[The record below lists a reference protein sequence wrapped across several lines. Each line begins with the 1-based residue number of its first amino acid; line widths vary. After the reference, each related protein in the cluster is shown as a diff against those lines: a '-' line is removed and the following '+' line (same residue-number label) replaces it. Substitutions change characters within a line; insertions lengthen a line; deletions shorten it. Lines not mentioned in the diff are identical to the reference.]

1 MEVSGPR
8 LHQPAHIDPRMRA
21 RRIAVQRGMG
31 RRRLQRLVDVGVVLA
46 VAAGFLLALRT
57 PLLDVDAVSVS
68 GNERTPA
75 DAVVEASGIARG
87 DQLIDLDLGAAGQ
100 AVADLPWVKEA
111 RIHRGVDG
119 SVSVEVTERTPV
131 AVVGE
136 GANAL
141 LVDAEGRALGPA
153 FGDPSHTASLV
164 TIDGLGQ
171 GLEPGEFLGDQAAD
185 ALAVAASLGSKL
197 DVGLR
202 LAVEDG
208 RLTGVVDPG
217 ISVLF
222 GDAGQLEAKI
232 RALRTVLEQVDL
244 TCAATIDVRSP
255 GSPVLTREEGCS

>member
-1 MEVSGPR
+1 MEVSGPS
-8 LHQPAHIDPRMRA
+8 LHRPAHIDPRFRA
-21 RRIAVQRGMG
+21 RRIAVQRGLG
-31 RRRLQRLVDVGVVLA
+31 RRRLQRIVDVGVVLA
-46 VAAGFLLALRT
+46 VAAGFLVALRT
-57 PLLDVDAVSVS
+57 PLLDVDAVEVT
-68 GNERTPA
+68 GNDRTPA
-75 DAVVEASGIARG
+75 DAVVAASGIAQG
-87 DQLIDLDLGAAGQ
+87 DQLIDVDLAAAGQ

-111 RIHRGVDG
+111 RVHRGIDG
-119 SVSVEVTERTPV
+119 AISVEVTERTPV

-171 GLEPGEFLGDQAAD
+171 GLEPGEFLGDEAAD
-185 ALAVAASLGSKL
+185 ALAVAASLGSEL

>member
-1 MEVSGPR
+1 
-8 LHQPAHIDPRMRA
+8 
-21 RRIAVQRGMG
+21 MG
-31 RRRLQRLVDVGVVLA
+31 RRRLQRVVDVALVLA

-57 PLLDVDAVSVS
+57 PLLDVDAVQVT

-75 DAVVEASGIARG
+75 DAVIAASGIGPG
-87 DQLIDLDLGAAGQ
+87 DQLVDLDLGKAGQ
-100 AVADLPWVKEA
+100 SVADLPWVREA
-111 RIHRGVDG
+111 HLHRGIDG
-119 SVSVEVTERTPV
+119 SVTVEVVERTPV

-136 GANAL
+136 GADAL

-153 FGDPSHTASLV
+153 FGDPSHTAALI
-164 TIDGLGQ
+164 TIEGVGDGLD
-171 GLEPGEFLGDQAAD
+171 PGEFLGEGAAD
-185 ALAVAASLGSKL
+185 ALAVAASLGSRL

-217 ISVLF
+217 ISVVF